1 MTDRSMIKAQI
12 IDNTKGGLT
21 MARILNSTIPHAAK
35 MDVSTGYFSVGGY
48 GLLRESLENS
58 GIGVRLMMGRETMIP
73 ADYSFEAYARM
84 HGSEP
89 DAAAA
94 LSTKSDLDESDL
106 TAKTLDD
113 TAGLLRLLRRDDV
126 LVRMGNR
133 RFNHS
138 KCYVLGETAV
148 FIGSS
153 NLTRGG
159 LTGNY
164 ELNSVRYDP
173 DPIRDTQE
181 WFDRMWGEAE
191 DAKDKLVS
199 VLEQSKFGVPPSPYD
214 VYIKMLFERYKHIL
228 EADPEDEKS
237 SSHLAPFQREAVN
250 NCMAF
255 MSEFGGA
262 LVADATGLGKTEIA
276 LEVMGRKAVR
286 ENRKHILLIAPAQ
299 VLRGMWDA
307 RLKEAHVNV
316 QYRLSAE
323 ELGRD
328 SILENLHDYAKVDMV
343 VIDESQS
350 FRSKSAK
357 RRKNLMKLLAHTSGR
372 KKHVLLLSA
381 TPVNNSLMDLYYQ
394 LRIITRGVD
403 DYFYRTIGIPSLY
416 NHMRDAADR
425 DGLQQGLAKIE
436 QLLAGIMV
444 RRTRSYIKDV
454 YPDDEINGRKIRFPQ
469 HSYAPIRYSLSGVF
483 GDVFR
488 TLAEGL
494 SSLTMAPY
502 GIDLYNRDL
511 DESEQKKHRVLAHL
525 QAILLL
531 KRFES
536 SKEAVQKS
544 LENKIRLYEYV
555 RRAVEDGKILRVKEF
570 NRIAV
575 KQSEAEGGDPDLD
588 AEELVGDGFM
598 RQIQSVNLE
607 ELGRNYD
614 AGSMKR
620 DIDADLV
627 ILKRLLS
634 EVNGITMD
642 TKLDEVTKTVL
653 SDMNSKGIAKAI
665 IFTEYTDTAKYVAS
679 HLREKLAPRTV
690 RYITGDTEKKR
701 RAQYIKRFAPKANPS
716 GDELPD
722 KKEIDVLVST
732 EVLSEGQN
740 LQDCNY
746 VVNYDL
752 PWNPMRIVQ
761 RIGRVDRLTS
771 DHDTVYSRACY
782 PDDQLNELLKLMAT
796 LVGKIDLVNKL
807 GLLETELLEE
817 IPTPK
822 QFEGN
827 IAGRIRT
834 LAAGPGSESVIE
846 DLERESDLMP
856 GTSPLNELYR
866 YMKQQSIE
874 YMRQIPIG
882 RRSGKAGEG
891 QKAVLMYVESPAK
904 RPHFVVYDYKDNKA
918 RIPVEDEAMRLASC
932 RVDEPRHLPMDGQ
945 DWQESFYQLLHIDG
959 KAREAVLKKINDPVG
974 DTVTRQGRRPDN
986 HVKNVEDIT
995 EIMTEVVSCGQVS
1008 EEAAEKILQI
1018 IGSQDIRAWD
1028 DDIKNLV
1035 SEYRQE
1041 GKIEVLL
1048 DSIQNIGKR
1057 LGTEAR
1063 PVESDTGRADPS
1075 LRLIGAMFVTGSKFD
1090 PDLANKGLKKH
1101 S

>member
-1 MTDRSMIKAQI
+1 MTDPPLIKAQI
-12 IDNTKGGLT
+12 VDNTKGGLT
-21 MARILNSTIPHAAK
+21 MAQILNSTIPHAAGI
-35 MDVSTGYFSVGGY
+35 DVSTGYFSVGGY
-48 GLLRESLENS
+48 GLLRESLART
-58 GIGVRLMMGRETMIP
+58 GIGVRLLMGTETMIP
-73 ADYSFEAYARM
+73 ADYSFEAYARV
-84 HGSEP
+84 HGSGQ
-89 DAAAA
+89 DAAAV

-106 TAKTLDD
+106 TAETLDD

-126 LVRMGNR
+126 LVRMGAR

-138 KCYVLGETAV
+138 KCYILGETAV

-181 WFDRMWGEAE
+181 WFDRMWAEAA

-199 VLEQSKFGVPPSPYD
+199 VLEQSKFGVPPRPYD
-214 VYIKMLFERYKHIL
+214 VYIKMIFERYRHIL
-228 EADPEDEKS
+228 EADSEDEAS
-237 SSHLAPFQREAVN
+237 SSNLTRFQRAAVN
-250 NCMAF
+250 NCMTF

-276 LEVMGRKAVR
+276 LGVMGRKAER
-286 ENRKHILLIAPAQ
+286 ENRKNLLLIAPAQ

-307 RLKEAHVNV
+307 RLKEAHINV

-343 VIDESQS
+343 VIDESQN

-357 RRKNLMKLLAHTSGR
+357 RRKNLMKLLAHTRGR

-394 LRIITRGVD
+394 LCIITRGVD

-436 QLLAGIMV
+436 QLLACIMV

-454 YPDDEINGRKIRFPQ
+454 YPDDEINGRKIRFPK
-469 HSYAPIRYSLSGVF
+469 HIYAPIRYSLSGVF

-502 GIDLYNRDL
+502 GIELYNCDL
-511 DESEQKKHRVLAHL
+511 DESEKKKHRVLAHL
-525 QAILLL
+525 QVILLL

-544 LENKIRLYEYV
+544 LDNKIRLYKYV
-555 RRAVEDGKILRVKEF
+555 RRAVEQGKILRVKEF

-575 KQSEAEGGDPDLD
+575 KQSEDEGGDFDLD
-588 AEELVGDGFM
+588 ADERAGDDFMQQIESVG
-598 RQIQSVNLE
+598 LE
-607 ELGRNYD
+607 ELGKNYD
-614 AGSMKR
+614 AESMKR
-620 DIDADLV
+620 DMDEDLV
-627 ILKRLLS
+627 TLKRLLD
-634 EVNGITMD
+634 EVKEITMD

-665 IFTEYTDTAKYVAS
+665 IFTEYTDTAKYVACY
-679 HLREKLAPRTV
+679 LREKLASKTV
-690 RYITGDTEKKR
+690 RYITGDTPKEKRK
-701 RAQYIKRFAPKANPS
+701 QYIKRFAPKANSS
-716 GDELPD
+716 GGEILD

-771 DHDTVYSRACY
+771 DHDAVHSRACY
-782 PDDQLNELLKLMAT
+782 PDDQLDDLLRLMAT
-796 LVGKIDLVNKL
+796 LVGKIDLVNQL

-827 IAGRIRT
+827 MASRIRA

-856 GTSPLNELYR
+856 GASPLNELYR
-866 YMKQQSIE
+866 YMKQQSVE

-904 RPHFVVYDYKDNKA
+904 RSHFVVYDYKNDKA

-932 RVDEPRHLPMDGQ
+932 SMDEPRYLPMDGQ
-945 DWQESFYQLLHIDG
+945 DWQESFHQLLRIDG

-974 DTVTRQGRRPDN
+974 DMVTQRGRRPDN
-986 HVKNVEDIT
+986 HARNVEDIT
-995 EIMTEVVSCGQVS
+995 EIMTEGVSGGKIS
-1008 EEAAEKILQI
+1008 EEVAEQVLQI
-1018 IGSQDIRAWD
+1018 IESQDIRAWD
-1028 DDIKNLV
+1028 DDIKNMV
-1035 SEYRQE
+1035 SEYRQDGNVVELME
-1041 GKIEVLL
+1041 GIK
-1048 DSIQNIGKR
+1048 NIGER
-1057 LGTEAR
+1057 LGAEAQ
-1063 PVESDTGRADPS
+1063 PAQSSAARADPA
-1075 LRLIGAMFVTGSKFD
+1075 LTLIGAMFVTGGKFD
-1090 PDLANKGLKKH
+1090 LDLANRGLKQR